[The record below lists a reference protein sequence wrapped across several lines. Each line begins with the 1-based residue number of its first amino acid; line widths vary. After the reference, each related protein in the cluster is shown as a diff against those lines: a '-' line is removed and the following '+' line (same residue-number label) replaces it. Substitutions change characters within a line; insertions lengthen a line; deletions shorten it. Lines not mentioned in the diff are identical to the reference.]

1 MILRRHSLWTALK
14 YLGRGSMWVQNELIS
29 MSRQHDLH
37 SHEFWKLKQTSKLH
51 LKPHVSPNTYHNK
64 RQECPH
70 MTPQIVWERIMQ
82 YSPWD
87 FTNSIFTYLIL
98 SDIVQGHSFRI
109 CTFEFQFNYCSTQNM
124 FIIHE
129 KICTIKI
136 GIMGV
141 KHLHT
146 LSSWVNLG
154 LRLLLFETKSSSD
167 FEKVIWTL
175 RFI

>member
-1 MILRRHSLWTALK
+1 
-14 YLGRGSMWVQNELIS
+14 
-29 MSRQHDLH
+29 MSHQI
-37 SHEFWKLKQTSKLH
+37 
-51 LKPHVSPNTYHNK
+51 YHNK

-109 CTFEFQFNYCSTQNM
+109 CTFEFQFNYCSIQNM

-136 GIMGV
+136 AIMV
-141 KHLHT
+141 VNHLHT
-146 LSSWVNLG
+146 LPVGVNLG
-154 LRLLLFETKSSSD
+154 QGLLLFET
-167 FEKVIWTL
+167 
-175 RFI
+175 